1 MADVRQAS
9 EDGSEGTYASGS
21 FAATAQAFAQQQAW
35 PSATDAD
42 MWACIPDIV
51 GTVAQPASTP
61 LPQHASFSSMDDL
74 ESLPLSATDFQFD
87 DADLLA
93 ACRIVREEDKCL

>member
-9 EDGSEGTYASGS
+9 EDGSEGTQTSGS
-21 FAATAQAFAQQQAW
+21 FAASAQACAQQQAW
-35 PSATDAD
+35 LSATDAD
-42 MWACIPDIV
+42 VWACIPDIV
-51 GTVAQPASTP
+51 GTVVQPVSMP
-61 LPQHASFSSMDDL
+61 LPQHASFSIMDDL
-74 ESLPLSATDFQFD
+74 EPLPLSATDFQFD